1 MLSLYIHIPFC
12 VSKCHYCDFN
22 SAGIGRAALPEA
34 EYLAALRRE
43 LGRWADLLGSGA
55 DDRFDTVFF
64 GGGTP
69 SLFSAEGIGSILN
82 ESTQLRPRRIGA
94 EVSLELNPKTA
105 DLAKMRGFRQAGCNR
120 LSIGV
125 QTLDP
130 GLLAELGRAH
140 DPEEALQALSWG
152 LEAGFEKLSID
163 LMYGLPKQELAQ
175 LEATLERLK
184 NYPLQH
190 LSAYELIVEEET
202 PFYERYRRDRL
213 PLPPEPEVEA
223 MRQRL
228 EQFAFGKGMSAYE
241 ISNYAA
247 KGAEARHNLH
257 YWNYDSFVGL
267 GSGAVSFLKIAEL
280 APAFRADLDVEIAAD
295 AFALRL
301 TNPRS
306 LTEYQDLA
314 ATWKKVD
321 VEVVSRSQ
329 ARSEFMM
336 MGLRKREG
344 VAYADFEAHFE
355 EGFPKDFAALV
366 ERGEE
371 RGWIESS
378 PAGCRFT
385 ESGLVLSNEFLQ
397 EFF

>member
-22 SAGIGRAALPEA
+22 SAGIGRSALPEA

-43 LGRWADLLGSGA
+43 MGRWSGLLGPGA
-55 DDRFDTVFF
+55 ADRFDTVFF

-69 SLFSAEGIGSILN
+69 SLFSAAGIEAVLTEA
-82 ESTQLRPRRIGA
+82 ESLRPRRAGA

-105 DLAKMRGFRQAGCNR
+105 DLAKMRGFQQAGVNR

-152 LEAGFEKLSID
+152 LDAGFEKLSID
-163 LMYGLPKQELAQ
+163 LMYGLPKQEMRQ
-175 LEATLERLK
+175 LEATLAGLET
-184 NYPLQH
+184 YPLRH

-202 PFYERYRRDRL
+202 PFYDRHLRNRL
-213 PLPPEPEVEA
+213 PLPPEPDVEA
-223 MRQRL
+223 MRRRV
-228 EQFAFGKGMSAYE
+228 EQFAFAKGMKAYE

-247 KGAEARHNLH
+247 EGAEARHNLH

-267 GSGAVSFLKIAEL
+267 GSGAVSLLKISEL
-280 APAFRADLDVEIAAD
+280 DPGFPSRLGAKAGPE

-301 TNPRS
+301 TNPRG
-306 LTEYQDLA
+306 LAEYQRTARCWDR
-314 ATWKKVD
+314 
-321 VEVVSRSQ
+321 VEVESISRPQ
-329 ARSEFMM
+329 AQGEFMM

-344 VAYADFEAHFE
+344 VAYADFEACFGE
-355 EGFPKDFAALV
+355 PFPSDFAALV
-366 ERGEE
+366 KRGEA
-371 RGWIESS
+371 RGWIEADA
-378 PAGCRFT
+378 AGCRFT
-385 ESGLVLSNEFLQ
+385 EAGLALSNEFLR